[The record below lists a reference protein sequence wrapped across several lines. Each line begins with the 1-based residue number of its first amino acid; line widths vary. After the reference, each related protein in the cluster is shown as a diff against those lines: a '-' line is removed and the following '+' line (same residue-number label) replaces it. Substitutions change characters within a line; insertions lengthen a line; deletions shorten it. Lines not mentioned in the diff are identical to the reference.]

1 MLFHNL
7 ILRKLPLLFL
17 LCLLLH
23 DLFVTEFGGL
33 SSVLNLLVLKLLD
46 ERSCLLAL
54 LITLLHLTELHDLIA
69 SILLLGKFDFHLDLG
84 MMLLS
89 LLILE
94 GDLISS

>member
-7 ILRKLPLLFL
+7 ILLFL
-17 LCLLLH
+17 LQIFLFSLLLK
-23 DLFVTEFGGL
+23 DLFLTQLGSL

-84 MMLLS
+84 VVLLS
-89 LLILE
+89 LLILVS
-94 GDLISS
+94 DLISS